1 MLGINNELQLISVSP
16 RLRVGRKRLYP
27 DKNWLNC
34 QDFLIK
40 SGGDGKMSDEE
51 IEGKGFVIKDR
62 RRFTDEGEPKEEAPA
77 EEKDERPESGTEE
90 QKKVEPEAAAEEPEQ
105 MPFPEINFSTF
116 IFSLN
121 TSALLHLGEVP
132 DPATGKQQVDLVM
145 AKQTIDLIA
154 MLEEKTRGNLTSDEE
169 NLVKHI
175 LYDLRLRYVQKAK

>member
-1 MLGINNELQLISVSP
+1 MA
-16 RLRVGRKRLYP
+16 
-27 DKNWLNC
+27 
-34 QDFLIK
+34 
-40 SGGDGKMSDEE
+40 DEE

-62 RRFTDEGEPKEEAPA
+62 RRFTEEGERKEETPPDEKA
-77 EEKDERPESGTEE
+77 EG
-90 QKKVEPEAAAEEPEQ
+90 PEAVTQEKAEDKAKGEEEIAQEGPL
-105 MPFPEINFSTF
+105 PEINFSTF

-132 DPATGKQQVDLVM
+132 DPATGKQQLDLAM

-154 MLEEKTRGNLTSDEE
+154 MLEEKSRGNLTPDEE

>member
-1 MLGINNELQLISVSP
+1 
-16 RLRVGRKRLYP
+16 
-27 DKNWLNC
+27 
-34 QDFLIK
+34 
-40 SGGDGKMSDEE
+40 MSDEE

-62 RRFTDEGEPKEEAPA
+62 RRFTDMGEPKDEAPA
-77 EEKDERPESGTEE
+77 EEKDEQPESGTEE
-90 QKKVEPEAAAEEPEQ
+90 EEKAEPEAAAEESEQ
-105 MPFPEINFSTF
+105 MPLPEINFSTF

-121 TSALLHLGEVP
+121 TSTLLHLGEVP
-132 DPATGKQQVDLVM
+132 DPATGKQQEDLPM